1 MVKKYDAELKARV
14 AVEAIKGQKTMAEIS
29 SEYKVHSTQIHNW
42 KMQALKGL
50 KTLLNGQADKEKM
63 SHEES
68 TQNLY
73 AQIGLLKVEN
83 DFLKKAVYPH

>member
-50 KTLLNGQADKEKM
+50 KTLFNGQADKEKM